1 MIITDF
7 SFEKED
13 FATPGP
19 YETILAI
26 TNPFE
31 RQVAQK
37 ELSDYAKNLG
47 IGLNDFKALFKAY
60 IESKNQAN
68 NTVYYDNFTAF
79 PGQPMVLD
87 AGSWQCDESGVWKR
101 GIAGE
106 VYACPHPIMPVERL
120 VNVDT
125 GTEKLRL
132 AFSKGYGKWRSII
145 ADKSVIASRQRVVQ
159 LADQGIGVT
168 SENAGDFV
176 QYISDIESLNYDNIP
191 ERKSI
196 ARLGYI
202 DGEGFSPYVPGLVFD
217 GDNRYKRIFSA
228 VESHG
233 DRKKWYDLAL
243 NIRATNVTARIML
256 AASFA
261 SVLVHPCGSLPFF
274 VHLWGGESGTGKT
287 VALMLAAS
295 VWANPDRGQYV
306 QTFNSTQVG
315 HEKLAA
321 FLNNL
326 PLCLDELQ
334 LSKDARGRT
343 KFDVYVLAEGIG
355 RTRGNKQG
363 GVDHTPTWSN
373 CILTTGETPITT
385 ASSGAG
391 AINRVIDIECK
402 PGVKIFEDGH
412 LVSSIIKANYGFAGR
427 EFVERLYSDNDN
439 IDRCASLYGHYFKA
453 LSDTGATEKQ
463 SMAASVILTADKL
476 ATEWLFCDGKKLT
489 VQDIAPYLANSSD
502 VSAGERGYAYM
513 CDWVAKNANKMRV
526 TSEQGD
532 VYGLVQDDKAYII
545 RSVFNRAAE
554 DGGFSPT
561 ALLSYLKQKE
571 LIETRGRAMTRC
583 KRINGVKV
591 ECVCLSLG
599 KGDET
604 DLSSEDL
611 PF

>member
-7 SFEKED
+7 SFEKGD
-13 FATPGP
+13 FATPVP

-26 TNPFE
+26 ANPFE

-60 IESKNQAN
+60 LESKNQEN

-120 VNVDT
+120 INLDT

-132 AFSKGYGKWRSII
+132 AFSKGSGKWRSVI
-145 ADKSVIASRQRVVQ
+145 ADKSVVASRQRVVQ

-176 QYISDIESLNYDNIP
+176 QYISDIEALNYDNIP
-191 ERKSI
+191 EKKSV

-202 DGEGFSPYVPGLVFD
+202 EDEGFSPYVPGLVFD
-217 GDNRYKRIFSA
+217 GDNHYKKIFRS
-228 VESHG
+228 VKSHG
-233 DRKKWYDLAL
+233 DRKEWYDLAL
-243 NIRATNVTARIML
+243 KVRNTNVTARIML

-295 VWANPDRGQYV
+295 VWANPDRGQYI
-306 QTFNSTQVG
+306 QTFNSTAVG

-326 PLCLDELQ
+326 PLCLDEFQ
-334 LSKDARGRT
+334 LSKDTRGRT
-343 KFDVYVLAEGIG
+343 RFDVYALAEGIG

-363 GVDHTPTWSN
+363 GVDHTPTWSL

-385 ASSGAG
+385 ATSGAG
-391 AINRVIDIECK
+391 AINRVINIECK
-402 PGVKIFEDGH
+402 PGEKIFEDGH
-412 LVSSIIKANYGFAGR
+412 FVSSIIKTNYGFAGR
-427 EFVERLYSDNDN
+427 EFVERLYSDDDN
-439 IDRCASLYGHYFKA
+439 IDRCANLYSDFFKA
-453 LSDTGATEKQ
+453 LSDTGSTEKQ
-463 SMAASVILTADKL
+463 AMAASVVLTADKL
-476 ATEWLFCDGKKLT
+476 ATEWLFRDGKELT

-561 ALLSYLKQKE
+561 ALLSYLKQKG
-571 LIETRGRAMTRC
+571 LIETRGRNMTKG
-583 KRINGVKV
+583 KRINGVLV
-591 ECVCLSLG
+591 ECVCLLLV
-599 KGDET
+599 KDKKT
-604 DLSSEDL
+604 DLPAEDL

>member
-7 SFEKED
+7 SFEKGD
-13 FATPGP
+13 FATPVP

-26 TNPFE
+26 ANPFE

-60 IESKNQAN
+60 LESKNQEN

-120 VNVDT
+120 INLDT

-132 AFSKGYGKWRSII
+132 AFSKGSGKWRSVI
-145 ADKSVIASRQRVVQ
+145 ADKSVVASRQRVVQ

-176 QYISDIESLNYDNIP
+176 QYISDIEALNYDNIP
-191 ERKSI
+191 EKKSV

-202 DGEGFSPYVPGLVFD
+202 EDEGFSPYVPGLVFD
-217 GDNRYKRIFSA
+217 GDNRYKKIFRS
-228 VESHG
+228 VKSHG
-233 DRKKWYDLAL
+233 DRKEWYELAL
-243 NIRATNVTARIML
+243 KVRNTNVTARIML

-315 HEKLAA
+315 HEKLAE

-343 KFDVYVLAEGIG
+343 RFDVYALAEGIG

-402 PGVKIFEDGH
+402 PGEKIFEDGH
-412 LVSSIIKANYGFAGR
+412 FVSSTIKANYGFAGQ
-427 EFVERLYSDNDN
+427 EFVERLYADNDN
-439 IDRCASLYGHYFKA
+439 IDRCAALYGQFFKV

-463 SMAASVILTADKL
+463 AMAASVVLTADKL
-476 ATEWLFCDGKKLT
+476 ATEWLFCDRKELT
-489 VQDIAPYLANSSD
+489 AQDISPYLANNSD
-502 VSAGERGYAYM
+502 VSVGERGYAYM

-561 ALLSYLKQKE
+561 ALLSYLKQKG
-571 LIETRGRAMTRC
+571 LIETRGRNMTRC
-583 KRINGVKV
+583 KRINGIRV

-599 KGDET
+599 KDDEA

>member
-168 SENAGDFV
+168 SENAGNFV

-191 ERKSI
+191 EKKSI

-202 DGEGFSPYVPGLVFD
+202 QDEGFSPYVPGLVFD
-217 GDNRYKRIFSA
+217 GASSFRQIFSA
-228 VESHG
+228 VGSHG

-243 NIRATNVTARIML
+243 KIRSTNITARMML
-256 AASFA
+256 AAAFA

-295 VWANPDRGQYV
+295 VWANPDRGQYI
-306 QTFNSTQVG
+306 QTFNSTAVG

-334 LSKDARGRT
+334 LSKDTRGRT
-343 KFDVYVLAEGIG
+343 RFDVYALAEGIG

-363 GVDHTPTWSN
+363 GVDHTPTWSL

-385 ASSGAG
+385 ATSGAG
-391 AINRVIDIECK
+391 AINRVLNVECK
-402 PGVKIFEDGH
+402 PGEKIFEDGH
-412 LVSSIIKANYGFAGR
+412 FVSSIIKTNYGFAGR
-427 EFVERLYSDNDN
+427 EFVERLYSDDDN
-439 IDRCASLYGHYFKA
+439 IDRCANLYSDFFKA

-463 SMAASVILTADKL
+463 AMAASVVLTADKL
-476 ATEWLFCDGKKLT
+476 ATEWLFRDGKELT

-554 DGGFSPT
+554 DGGFNPS
-561 ALLSYLKQKE
+561 AMLSYFKQKG
-571 LIETRGRAMTRC
+571 LIETRKKNLTRG
-583 KRINGVKV
+583 KRINGVLV
-591 ECVCLSLG
+591 ECVCLLLA
-599 KGDET
+599 KDKEA
-604 DLSSEDL
+604 DLPEDDL

>member
-13 FATPGP
+13 FSTPEP
-19 YETILAI
+19 YETILSI
-26 TNPFE
+26 PNPFE

-60 IESKNQAN
+60 LESKSQEN

-120 VNVDT
+120 INLDT

-132 AFSKGYGKWRSII
+132 AFSKGSGKWRSVI
-145 ADKSVIASRQRVVQ
+145 ADKSVVASRQRVVQ

-176 QYISDIESLNYDNIP
+176 QYISDIEALNYDDIP
-191 ERKSI
+191 EKKSI

-295 VWANPDRGQYV
+295 VWANPDRGQYI
-306 QTFNSTQVG
+306 QTFNSTAVG

-334 LSKDARGRT
+334 LSKDTRGRT
-343 KFDVYVLAEGIG
+343 RFDVYALAEGIG

-363 GVDHTPTWSN
+363 GVDHTPTWSL

-385 ASSGAG
+385 SGAGAG
-391 AINRVIDIECK
+391 AINRVLNIECK
-402 PGVKIFEDGH
+402 PGEKIFEDGH
-412 LVSSIIKANYGFAGR
+412 FVSSIIKTNYGFAGR

-439 IDRCASLYGHYFKA
+439 IDRCANLYSNFFKA

-463 SMAASVILTADKL
+463 AMAASVVLTADKL
-476 ATEWLFCDGKKLT
+476 ATEWLFRDGKELT

-561 ALLSYLKQKE
+561 ALLSYLKQKG
-571 LIETRGRAMTRC
+571 LIETRGKNMTRC
-583 KRINGVKV
+583 KRINGIRV

-599 KGDET
+599 KDDEA

>member
-168 SENAGDFV
+168 SENAGNFV

-191 ERKSI
+191 EKKSI

-202 DGEGFSPYVPGLVFD
+202 QDEGFSPYVPGLVFD
-217 GDNRYKRIFSA
+217 GASSFRQIFSA
-228 VESHG
+228 VGSHG

-243 NIRATNVTARIML
+243 KIRSTNITARMML
-256 AASFA
+256 AAAFA

-295 VWANPDRGQYV
+295 VWANPDRGQYI
-306 QTFNSTQVG
+306 QTFNSTAVG

-334 LSKDARGRT
+334 LSKDTRGRT
-343 KFDVYVLAEGIG
+343 RFDVYALAEGIG
-355 RTRGNKQG
+355 RTRGN
-363 GVDHTPTWSN
+363 
-373 CILTTGETPITT
+373 GETPITT
-385 ASSGAG
+385 ATSGAG
-391 AINRVIDIECK
+391 AINRVLNVECK
-402 PGVKIFEDGH
+402 PGEKIFEDGH
-412 LVSSIIKANYGFAGR
+412 FVSSIIKTNYGFAGR
-427 EFVERLYSDNDN
+427 EFVERLYSDDDN
-439 IDRCASLYGHYFKA
+439 IDRCANLYSDFFKA

-463 SMAASVILTADKL
+463 AMAASVVLTADKL
-476 ATEWLFCDGKKLT
+476 ATEWLFRDGKELT
-489 VQDIAPYLANSSD
+489 VQD
-502 VSAGERGYAYM
+502 
-513 CDWVAKNANKMRV
+513 ANKMRV

-554 DGGFSPT
+554 DGGFNPS
-561 ALLSYLKQKE
+561 AMLSYFKQKG
-571 LIETRGRAMTRC
+571 LIETRKKNLTRG
-583 KRINGVKV
+583 KRINGVLV
-591 ECVCLSLG
+591 ECVCLLLA
-599 KGDET
+599 KDKEA
-604 DLSSEDL
+604 DLPEDDL